1 MGRKGRQETG
11 IGEAEATAWMRHSLG
26 FSEKQ
31 IRQVLDMPLDTSVQS
46 RVTSAWELLRCL
58 WSRKARFAR
67 RRASVAE
74 LERWVASHPGV
85 IGTDAK
91 EQD

>member
-26 FSEKQ
+26 FSEEQ
-31 IRQVLDMPLDTSVQS
+31 IRQVLDTPLDTSFRS
-46 RVTSAWELLRCL
+46 RAGSARELLRCL
-58 WSRKARFAR
+58 WSRKARYAR

-85 IGTDAK
+85 IGKDAK

>member
-26 FSEKQ
+26 FREEQ
-31 IRQVLDMPLDTSVQS
+31 IRQVLDLPLDTGFRS
-46 RVTSAWELLRCL
+46 RVRRAWGLLQCL
-58 WSRKARFAR
+58 WSRKARYAR

-85 IGTDAK
+85 IGRDAK

>member
-1 MGRKGRQETG
+1 MGRKGRQETR

-26 FSEKQ
+26 FSEEQ
-31 IRQVLDMPLDTSVQS
+31 IRQVLDMPLDTSFRS
-46 RVTSAWELLRCL
+46 RVTRAWELLRCL
-58 WSRKARFAR
+58 WSRKARYAR
-67 RRASVAE
+67 RRASVPE

-85 IGTDAK
+85 IGGDAK